1 LPFLKLL
8 VDENLP
14 PRLVRDLADLFP
26 DSTHVSSAGFEST
39 PDAIIWEYAK
49 ARGFTFLTRDKDFAS
64 LSFAWGAPPQVI
76 LLQTGN
82 CSTADL
88 VQMIRKNA
96 IRFSDFESDARR
108 GLLVLR

>member
-1 LPFLKLL
+1 MKLL

-14 PRLVRDLADLFP
+14 PRLIQDLADLFP
-26 DSTHVSSAGFEST
+26 DSTHVSSVGLDST

-49 ARGFTFLTRDKDFAS
+49 TSGFTFLTKDKDFAS

-88 VQMIRKNA
+88 IQMIRNNV
-96 IRFSDFESDARR
+96 IRFSDFEGDTRR
-108 GLLVLR
+108 SLLVLR